1 MNNVIHPNH
10 NTKIWYK
17 YIQRVATR
25 TNRTKTKG
33 VKLARLGRTVYVTHC
48 VGIGF
53 DENNEPFDVDI
64 DILGKVSSLD
74 LANTKVRKRL
84 QNNKVLINE
93 ISTTS
98 KYYSMTV
105 EEFIENATLITDHK

>member
-1 MNNVIHPNH
+1 M
-10 NTKIWYK
+10 
-17 YIQRVATR
+17 
-25 TNRTKTKG
+25 
-33 VKLARLGRTVYVTHC
+33 ARLGRTVYVTHC

-53 DENNEPFDVDI
+53 DENNDPFDVDV
-64 DILGKVSSLD
+64 DIMGNVTSLD
-74 LANTKVRKRL
+74 LANSKVRKKL
-84 QNNKVLINE
+84 KNNKVLINE